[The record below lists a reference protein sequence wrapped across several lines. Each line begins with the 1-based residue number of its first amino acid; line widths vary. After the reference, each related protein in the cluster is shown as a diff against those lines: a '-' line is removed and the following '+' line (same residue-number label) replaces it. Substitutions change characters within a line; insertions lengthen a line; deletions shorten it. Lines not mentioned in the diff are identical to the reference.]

1 MAGSFARG
9 EKVRIQDGVFRNF
22 VGAVDRVEEER
33 RMLTVSITLLG
44 RALKVELG
52 FGQVQRIA

>member
-1 MAGSFARG
+1 VAGSFARG